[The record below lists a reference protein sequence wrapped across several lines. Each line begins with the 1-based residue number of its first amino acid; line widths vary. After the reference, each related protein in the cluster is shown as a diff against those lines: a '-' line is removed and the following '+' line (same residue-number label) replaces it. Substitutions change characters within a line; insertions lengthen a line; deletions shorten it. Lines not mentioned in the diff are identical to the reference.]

1 MPFAFYLQSM
11 VIFFFMSSLVF
22 LGEQGIKVLLEEV
35 PLDMSFSPQR
45 AFTSPILSL
54 VSFSNLAWTPRMAIS
69 KSSFQSF
76 TIEFLAAYNFLLPH
90 LSPITCY
97 RLKWIHVSE
106 ITNLYFQALGS
117 WVKYFCQ
124 ILWKY
129 PSSQS
134 WSQQILVL
142 KQSGTTDTTLCIHNN
157 FFSFFA
163 PTFFKKHL

>member
-1 MPFAFYLQSM
+1 MPLVFYLQSM

-22 LGEQGIKVLLEEV
+22 LGEQGIRVLLEEV

-54 VSFSNLAWTPRMAIS
+54 VSFSSLAWTPRMAIS

-106 ITNLYFQALGS
+106 ITNLYFQAFIGS
-117 WVKYFCQ
+117 YCLSISLEISFITVM
-124 ILWKY
+124 ITAN
-129 PSSQS
+129 SSNIQ
-134 WSQQILVL
+134 
-142 KQSGTTDTTLCIHNN
+142 NN
-157 FFSFFA
+157 FFSFF
-163 PTFFKKHL
+163 PTIFFRKNL